1 MPYALTSDQEVA
13 KTGLAPLF
21 NQEGEARVGIL
32 KGFAGTGK
40 TFLVAH
46 IISGLLE
53 RGWDIKVL
61 APTGRASEVLGREI
75 EKHLPKSDVP
85 VRIEAKTIHSFIY
98 KLKPMDFNVDQLSLF
113 ADVKTQDWNG
123 HPTLWIVDESSMVGD
138 QGYRNEEEEKDMR
151 FGSGSLLKDLLD
163 AAELDEANPLR
174 ILFVGDPGQLSPI
187 RTLGNES
194 PALDAETL
202 RAWLPVEL
210 RRAQLPVVELT
221 EIKRQEEGS
230 LLNFVTDVRLAMQ
243 QGDTLPK
250 DPRDKVQPLSES
262 ALVSK
267 YLDLTA
273 HGEKP
278 SNAVILS
285 HTNNRVKEF
294 NRRIRKALDRDHRL
308 LHMNDVLLV
317 KRNQRWH
324 DYGEL
329 EIGFDGVALRNGSFV
344 QIISVP
350 IEERTTEIKLA
361 KQTIAVQLE
370 FWDARIRTIQG
381 ENHIDLDVKILA
393 SRLRDSD
400 QNQWL
405 EQALLVDVQR
415 RIKNRFGLTPKSPG
429 DEGYEEYQKKIEGD
443 PYFNALRVAYGYAV
457 TVHNSQG
464 GEWPAVIVDPAS
476 NRAREWQ
483 NHPEHRQSYARW
495 VYTAVT
501 RAQEEV
507 WCLRPIGEE

>member
-1 MPYALTSDQEVA
+1 MPHELTSDQEIA
-13 KTGLAPLF
+13 KSTLAPLF
-21 NQEGEARVGIL
+21 NEEGEARVGIL

-53 RGWDIKVL
+53 QGWGVQVL

-75 EKHLPKSDVP
+75 EKHLPESDAP

-98 KLKPMDFNVDQLSLF
+98 KVKPMDFNVDQLSLF

-123 HPTLWIVDESSMVGD
+123 RPTLWIVDESSMVGD
-138 QGYRNEEEEKDMR
+138 QEYRDEEEDKDMR

-163 AAELDEANPLR
+163 SAELDEANPLR
-174 ILFVGDPGQLSPI
+174 ILFVGDQGQLSPI

-194 PALDAETL
+194 PALDAESL

-210 RRAQLPVVELT
+210 RRAPLPVVELT

-250 DPRDKVQPLSES
+250 DARDKVQPLSES
-262 ALVSK
+262 ELVSK
-267 YLDLTA
+267 YLRLTDN
-273 HGEKP
+273 GEKP

-285 HTNNRVKEF
+285 HTNSRVKEF

-308 LHMNDVLLV
+308 LHLNDVLLV

-350 IEERTTEIKLA
+350 LEERKAEIKLTSQA
-361 KQTIAVQLE
+361 IPVELE
-370 FWDARIRTIQG
+370 FWTARIRLFHG
-381 ENHIDLDVKILA
+381 ESPVELDVKILA
-393 SRLRDSD
+393 SRLRDSV

-415 RIKNRFGLTPKSPG
+415 RIKNRFGLTPRSPG
-429 DEGYEEYQKKIEGD
+429 DEGYEEYQKKIEND

-507 WCLRPIGEE
+507 WCLRPVGEE